1 MIPKRTPKLFFRSML
16 GLKVAVIACFM
27 AGLVFSST
35 PAAAAKSYNIDFN
48 DVEIRKVI
56 ETVSEITGR
65 NFLVDDRVQGKVTVI
80 GPKSLTAAEIY
91 QVFLSIL
98 QVKGFALVPSG
109 KINKIV
115 PAANISSY
123 GIQMRVGSAEGA
135 SHTDA
140 YLTQVIPVQYTEAEA
155 LKNLLAPLIPKTDS
169 ISAYPPTNLLI
180 VTTTES
186 LLNRLGQ
193 VISMVDVPGA
203 REEVRI
209 IQISYAPV
217 QDLAAK
223 ITQVIQSQAGVSAQ
237 ARKPARGQ
245 QAAAVTTPSQARII
259 ADERTNSIIAIGDS
273 QSLDRIEDL
282 VAKLD
287 VSVPEGAG
295 KIHVYYLQYADANEL
310 SSVLSGIPL
319 AETLA
324 QSASAPTPASSKV
337 APRAPARAPNVKSDI
352 SIVAD
357 TATNALVITAT
368 AEEYDALKTVIAKLD
383 IPREQVLVEVLIA
396 EVSFTKTMDL
406 GVDWRVAKDFDGE
419 VLGIAGSGFGELDQ
433 TVASLPAFPN
443 NGLVVGAIGNEIT
456 FNGVTMPNMGALIR
470 ALKTDSD
477 INILSTPT
485 IVTMDNREA
494 EIVVGQTVPFQ
505 TSQKF
510 DSNNQ
515 PIYTF
520 DYRDV
525 GLTLRL
531 TPQINSSRFVKL
543 DIFSKLEALV
553 SNTIGTQAL
562 APTTLK
568 RQANTTVVVKD
579 GHTVVIGGMIRDD
592 KVENVSSV
600 PILGSLPL
608 LGPLFRSTSTRSE
621 KNNLLIFL
629 TPHVISNSQQ
639 LQSIAGERVD
649 GIQEIPA
656 EIRDRM
662 NFGDDDSATPQ
673 EQELEEKSGQETTP

>member
-1 MIPKRTPKLFFRSML
+1 
-16 GLKVAVIACFM
+16 
-27 AGLVFSST
+27 
-35 PAAAAKSYNIDFN
+35 
-48 DVEIRKVI
+48 
-56 ETVSEITGR
+56 
-65 NFLVDDRVQGKVTVI
+65 
-80 GPKSLTAAEIY
+80 
-91 QVFLSIL
+91 
-98 QVKGFALVPSG
+98 
-109 KINKIV
+109 
-115 PAANISSY
+115 
-123 GIQMRVGSAEGA
+123 VGSADGV

-169 ISAYPPTNLLI
+169 IVAYPPTNLLI

-223 ITQVIQSQAGVSAQ
+223 ITQVIQSQAGVSTP

-245 QAAAVTTPSQARII
+245 QPAAVAAPSTARII

-319 AETLA
+319 AQTLS
-324 QSASAPTPASSKV
+324 QSGSAPTPAATK
-337 APRAPARAPNVKSDI
+337 APPRAPPNVKSDI

-396 EVSFTKTMDL
+396 EVSFTKTLEL
-406 GVDWRVAKDFDGE
+406 GVEWRVAKDFDGE

-433 TVASLPAFPN
+433 TVASLPALPN

-456 FNGVTMPNMGALIR
+456 FNGVVMPNMGALIR

-485 IVTMDNREA
+485 IVTLDNREA

-543 DIFSKLEALV
+543 DIFTKLEALV
-553 SNTIGTQAL
+553 SNAIGIQEL

-592 KVENVSSV
+592 KIENVSRV

-673 EQELEEKSGQETTP
+673 EQELEEKSGQDTAP

>member
-1 MIPKRTPKLFFRSML
+1 MSKLEVTLMVFLAAALFLCPS
-16 GLKVAVIACFM
+16 G
-27 AGLVFSST
+27 AG
-35 PAAAAKSYNIDFN
+35 AAKSYNIDFN
-48 DVEIRKVI
+48 DVEIRQVI
-56 ETVSEITGR
+56 ETVSEITGK

-98 QVKGFALVPSG
+98 QVKGFAMVPAG

-123 GIQMRVGSAEGA
+123 GIEMKVGRSEGE
-135 SHTDA
+135 SILDS
-140 YLTQVIPVQYTEAEA
+140 YVTQVIPVQYTEAED

-169 ISAYPPTNLLI
+169 ISSYPPTNLLI

-186 LLNRLGQ
+186 LLTRLSQ
-193 VISMVDVPGA
+193 VIAMVDVPGA

-209 IQISYAPV
+209 IPVGYAPV

-223 ITQVIQSQAGVSAQ
+223 ITQVIQSQSPASAQ
-237 ARKPARGQ
+237 GGRAARGQ
-245 QAAAVTTPSQARII
+245 QPAAAAAASQVKII
-259 ADERTNSIIAIGDS
+259 ADERTNTLIAIGDS

-282 VAKLD
+282 VGKLD
-287 VSVPEGAG
+287 VLVPEGAG
-295 KIHVYYLQYADANEL
+295 KIHVYYLQHADANEL

-319 AETLA
+319 EESLPQTEG
-324 QSASAPTPASSKV
+324 
-337 APRAPARAPNVKSDI
+337 APAPGAAKAPPRGPNVKSGI
-352 SIVAD
+352 SIIAD

-368 AEEYDALKTVIAKLD
+368 PEELEALKAVIAKLD

-396 EVSFTKTMDL
+396 EVSFTKTLEL
-406 GVDWRVAKDFDGE
+406 GVEWRVAEDFDGE
-419 VLGIAGSGFGELDQ
+419 VLGIAGSGFGQIDQ
-433 TVASLPAFPN
+433 TVAGLPAMP
-443 NGLVVGAIGNEIT
+443 NGLVLGAIGNEIN
-456 FNGVTMPNMGALIR
+456 FNGVALPNLGALIR
-470 ALKTDSD
+470 VLKTDSD
-477 INILSTPT
+477 VNILSTPT
-485 IVTMDNREA
+485 IVTTDNKEA
-494 EIVVGQTVPFQ
+494 EIIVGQTVPFQ

-510 DSNNQ
+510 DANNQ

-553 SNTIGTQAL
+553 SNAIGTQEL

-592 KVENVSSV
+592 KIENTSRV
-600 PILGSLPL
+600 PVLGSLPL
-608 LGPLFRSTSTRSE
+608 FGPLFRSQTTRSE
-621 KNNLLIFL
+621 KTNLLIFL
-629 TPHVISNSQQ
+629 TPHVISSSQR
-639 LQSIAGERVD
+639 LQTIAGERVD
-649 GIQEIPA
+649 SIQEIPA
-656 EIRDRM
+656 DIRNRM
-662 NFGDDDSATPQ
+662 DFGDGAAADPLDPGEQS
-673 EQELEEKSGQETTP
+673 EQEKAP

>member
-1 MIPKRTPKLFFRSML
+1 MKFKTKTS
-16 GLKVAVIACFM
+16 VILCLICALILH
-27 AGLVFSST
+27 ATGVQ
-35 PAAAAKSYNIDFN
+35 AAKSYNIDFN
-48 DVEIRKVI
+48 DVEIRQVI
-56 ETVSEITGR
+56 ETVSEVTGR

-115 PAANISSY
+115 PAANIASY
-123 GIQMRVGSAEGA
+123 GVQMKVGQAEEVYG
-135 SHTDA
+135 TDA
-140 YLTQVIPVQYTEAEA
+140 YITQVIPVQYTEAEE

-169 ISAYPPTNLLI
+169 ITAYSPTNLLI
-180 VTTTES
+180 VTTTQS
-186 LLNRLGQ
+186 LLNRVSQ
-193 VISMVDVPGA
+193 VIAMVDVPGA

-223 ITQVIQSQAGVSAQ
+223 ISQVIQSQAAPSAQ

-245 QAAAVTTPSQARII
+245 QPASVSAPSETRII

-273 QSLDRIEDL
+273 QSLDRIEEL

-295 KIHVYYLQYADANEL
+295 KIHVYYLQHADASEL

-319 AETLA
+319 EETLP
-324 QSASAPTPASSKV
+324 QTEGAPTPASVKTV
-337 APRAPARAPNVKSDI
+337 PRAPARPPGAKSDI

-383 IPREQVLVEVLIA
+383 IPREQVLVEVLMA
-396 EVSFTKTMDL
+396 EVSFTKTLEL
-406 GVDWRVAKDFDGE
+406 GVEWRVAKDFDGE

-456 FNGVTMPNMGALIR
+456 FNGVAMPNMGALIR
-470 ALKTDSD
+470 ALKKDSD
-477 INILSTPT
+477 VNILSTPT
-485 IVTMDNREA
+485 IVTTDNREA

-515 PIYTF
+515 PIFTF

-525 GLTLRL
+525 GITVRL
-531 TPQINSSRFVKL
+531 TPQINSNKDVKL
-543 DIFSKLEALV
+543 DVFSKLEALV
-553 SNTIGTQAL
+553 AGSVGTQEL

-579 GHTVVIGGMIRDD
+579 NHTVVIGGMIRDD
-592 KVENVSSV
+592 KVDNISRV

-608 LGPLFRSTSTRSE
+608 IGPLFRSQTSRTE
-621 KNNLLIFL
+621 KVNLLIFL
-629 TPHVISNSQQ
+629 TPHVISSSSD
-639 LQSIAGERVD
+639 LQDMAGDRVESF
-649 GIQEIPA
+649 QEIPA
-656 EIRDRM
+656 EVMDRM
-662 NFGDDDSATPQ
+662 NFGDDGSSVP
-673 EQELEEKSGQETTP
+673 LEEEGGEEKDGQESSP